1 MSARHKG
8 RRLALGAAIVA
19 AAWVTAG
26 CRKAAEPDP
35 ASRPDWIE
43 RIGDR
48 LVDPGEF
55 DRFLERE
62 IGMAPAEIDAAV
74 RARLYEDFLAEIL
87 FARAAARLG
96 LHAPEQELATEIELL
111 ASIAPDQPPETVRR
125 EAERTVLAREYE
137 RQVLYREIQV
147 GDDEVVQVLGK
158 ERRLS
163 RRNVI
168 VFRQIM
174 VDTKEA
180 AREAHRRITRGRE
193 PFDEVARQ
201 ISQSGVG
208 GELQQ
213 RRLDSLP
220 QEASRVLE
228 RLPEGAISKPVEI
241 GGMWYLFEVTA
252 RNYDPDPGRER
263 EREVARHR
271 LFQEKLE
278 RARAARL
285 AELARQENVR
295 APRVGADAV
304 DQENGS

>member
-1 MSARHKG
+1 MSAWRVG
-8 RRLALGAAIVA
+8 RLLVLGAAIA
-19 AAWVTAG
+19 AGAWATTG
-26 CRKAAEPDP
+26 CRKAAEPAP
-35 ASRPDWIE
+35 ATRPDWIE
-43 RIGDR
+43 KIGDR
-48 LVDPGEF
+48 PVDPGEF

-62 IGMAPAEIDAAV
+62 VGMRPAEIDDTV

-87 FARAAARLG
+87 FARAALRLG
-96 LHAPEQELATEIELL
+96 LHAPEQELASEIELL
-111 ASIAPDQPPETVRR
+111 ASIAPDESPETVRR

-137 RQVLYREIQV
+137 RQVLYREVRV
-147 GDDEVVQVLGK
+147 GDDEVTQALGQ
-158 ERRLS
+158 ERRRS

-180 AREAHRRITRGRE
+180 ATEAHRRITRGRE

-213 RRLDSLP
+213 RRLDALP
-220 QEASRVLE
+220 REASRVLE
-228 RLPEGAISKPVEI
+228 RLPEGAISRPVEI

-263 EREVARHR
+263 EREAVRHR
-271 LFQEKLE
+271 LFEEKLE
-278 RARAARL
+278 RVRAARL
-285 AELARQENVR
+285 AELARQENIR
-295 APRVGADAV
+295 APRVGPGATG
-304 DQENGS
+304 QEDGS